1 MKQIFTAA
9 IMVAIGLAILTT
21 IHHASAQY
29 PEFPDY
35 GSSYYP
41 TPQERYNSGWNHGL
55 AAAILDFNDG
65 GGYNNW
71 SPGTHTIY
79 YFLGF
84 HDGYRAEW
92 YSINYPQQY
101 PVPTQNQQTINNYI
115 SIYGNGNT
123 VTTDNEQGNNQ
134 GS

>member
-1 MKQIFTAA
+1 VKQIFIAT
-9 IMVAIGLAILTT
+9 IMVAIGLAMLAT

-29 PEFPDY
+29 GEFPDY
-35 GSSYYP
+35 GSSYL
-41 TPQERYNSGWNHGL
+41 TPQERYTSGWNHGI
-55 AAAILDFNDG
+55 AQAILDYNDRT
-65 GGYNNW
+65 GYNNW

-92 YSINYPQQY
+92 YCINYPQQY
-101 PVPTQNQQTINNYI
+101 PAPTQNQQTINNYI

-123 VTTDNEQGNNQ
+123 VTTDNRQGINQ
-134 GS
+134 GG

>member
-1 MKQIFTAA
+1 MLMTRRFKYMNVCIRS
-9 IMVAIGLAILTT
+9 LSKSYRKR
-21 IHHASAQY
+21 AS
-29 PEFPDY
+29 
-35 GSSYYP
+35 
-41 TPQERYNSGWNHGL
+41 H
-55 AAAILDFNDG
+55 
-65 GGYNNW
+65 W
-71 SPGTHTIY
+71 SPDTHTIY

-123 VTTDNEQGNNQ
+123 VTTGNEQGNNQ
-134 GS
+134 GP